1 MTMMTMMMM
10 MTGVMTWRDNRRA
23 RVLVV
28 KLLSLRFMFMP
39 QRLSLTFTMPMTAMT
54 RPISYVW
61 PTKPFWLIKQST
73 QCPVHTQCCVFPKSG
88 VDQQEGAGCWKR
100 SMIILGIWCIFELLL
115 AVLCS
120 VLCRAELG
128 GWLPYVGLKGLA
140 PAVSTKELPAQIYL
154 SASCSW
160 LVRSSPFISSLDQTS
175 VHHSASST
183 IRNSLKITNLA

>member
-1 MTMMTMMMM
+1 MF
-10 MTGVMTWRDNRRA
+10 DQPS
-23 RVLVV
+23 
-28 KLLSLRFMFMP
+28 LSD
-39 QRLSLTFTMPMTAMT
+39 LSNSLAP
-54 RPISYVW
+54 PN
-61 PTKPFWLIKQST
+61 
-73 QCPVHTQCCVFPKSG
+73 VHTQCCVFPKSG

-128 GWLPYVGLKGLA
+128 GWLPYHGRIKRSRPSSFDQGA
-140 PAVSTKELPAQIYL
+140 ACSDL
-154 SASCSW
+154 SISLLL

-183 IRNSLKITNLA
+183 ICNSLKITNLAYYCWPKRKYMCVTLVVILLQIQKVHL